1 MEMANARK
9 AGLPDWMKWGF
20 GGLGLLVL
28 LAAAMIVMG
37 HNPLQHFSG
46 HMNMDMGG

>member
-1 MEMANARK
+1 MANARK
-9 AGLPDWMKWGF
+9 AVLPDWVKWSV

-28 LAAAMIVMG
+28 LAVAMIAVG

-46 HMNMDMGG
+46 HMNMEMGG